1 MADRPRRGSGA
12 LRTLCIDVGGTGL
25 KVMVV
30 SAQGKPLTE
39 RVRVET
45 PRPATPRAVLQALQD
60 AMPAREA
67 FDRVTIGFPG
77 VVTDGVVRTAHN
89 LHRSWIGHDLATW
102 MVRRTGR
109 PTRVL
114 NDAGVQGHGV
124 IQGRGTEVCV
134 TLGTGMGFSLFVDGR
149 YVPNVEL
156 GHHPFRKGKTY
167 EDLLGDAALKKRG
180 ARRWNRAL
188 VNALRQMQDTFNPR
202 IIYLG
207 GGNARK
213 VEGPLPRNVKLVDN
227 VHGLLGGV
235 KVWERDGA
243 G

>member
-1 MADRPRRGSGA
+1 MADRPRRGAGA
-12 LRTLCIDVGGTGL
+12 PRTLCIDIGGTGL
-25 KVMVV
+25 KVMLV
-30 SAQGKPLTE
+30 SASGKPLSE

-45 PRPATPRAVLQALQD
+45 PRPATPRAVLAALQ
-60 AMPAREA
+60 ATMPSADT

-77 VVTDGVVRTAHN
+77 VVTNGVVRTAHN
-89 LHRSWIGHDLATW
+89 LHKAWIGHDLATW

-124 IQGRGTEVCV
+124 VQGRGTEVCV
-134 TLGTGMGFSLFVDGR
+134 TLGTGMGFSLFVDGH

-167 EDLLGDAALKKRG
+167 EELLGDAALKQRG
-180 ARRWNRAL
+180 VRRWNKSLA
-188 VNALRQMQDTFNPR
+188 NALRQMEDTFNPR
-202 IIYLG
+202 MIYLG

-213 VEGPLPRNVKLVDN
+213 VDIPLPRNVKLVDN

-235 KVWERDGA
+235 KVWERE
-243 G
+243 